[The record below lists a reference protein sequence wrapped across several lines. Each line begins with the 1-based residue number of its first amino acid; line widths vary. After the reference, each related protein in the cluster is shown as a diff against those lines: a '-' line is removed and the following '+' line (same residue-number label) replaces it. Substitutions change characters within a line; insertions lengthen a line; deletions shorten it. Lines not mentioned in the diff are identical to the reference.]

1 MMQALPRQPQ
11 DAKSGRESG
20 IEERNTSS
28 VAPVAEELCPLK
40 VAMRDELHAL
50 GVSVQEVQQYLRC
63 GDLRN
68 AESVFGDIITRLRT
82 QFCPPNLATC
92 DWVREGHHQG
102 GCDLLSDSASP
113 YLHSISTQSPATST
127 PSNLD
132 DLLEQAMRF

>member
-1 MMQALPRQPQ
+1 MRALPRRSL
-11 DAKSGRESG
+11 DAKSDRDIGC
-20 IEERNTSS
+20 EERNTSS

-68 AESVFGDIITRLRT
+68 AESVFGDIMTRLRM

-92 DWVREGHHQG
+92 DWVREGHHHG
-102 GCDLLSDSASP
+102 GCDLLSDSATP
-113 YLHSISTQSPATST
+113 YLHSIATQSPAKSESST
-127 PSNLD
+127 LD